1 MRHRRLAT
9 FLGLGLCAASGAE
22 AQSARV
28 ERRGPAEVAAQ
39 PGAAVTIP
47 FRVTNL
53 SGSVAAIAGQASLP
67 GGWGSAGGA
76 AHDLPPEQSELRL
89 LGVRVPAGATAGRY
103 VIRYAAGGG
112 ADSAAVIVAARRGVA
127 VQPEG
132 GGSMIIAG
140 DAYAVRF
147 RVVNRGNVAE
157 RLAIRAVADGG
168 SAARADSSHLLL
180 APAAEHVV
188 TVRGETDA
196 RAGSSLRRQVT
207 LRAMADTDTAS
218 AHTVVTVVP
227 RGAGRAPRRGL
238 PAELRVRAADSLS
251 AAGFAFQAGGTLDQA
266 GRVRLDVEART
277 EDPAGAPFRRQDEY
291 RLRLE
296 SPGLS
301 LRLGDDVFTLSRLT
315 EPGRYAF
322 GAGASVRRGLLS
334 AGGVAARDR
343 RGDGR
348 GGVTGGFARVGSDRA
363 RVGVIF
369 AALDSAPARWTV
381 EAAAAPFALLQAEA
395 EAAPPAPDG
404 EIPRAVHVWGQSRVL
419 SYEAL
424 HLRGAARYGG
434 TGSPD
439 QDFASLSIRPFGQ
452 LSLSASMRR
461 GGDFRLFGDTLQTF
475 ATSRRASLGWASYLT
490 LELRETGGAVGG
502 RGDLRAA
509 RARAGIPL
517 SGRAWLHPGYETGE
531 IVAVPGAAPAPFR
544 VLSLQ
549 TSVSARSGA
558 SLWAYAELHEGAS
571 VRALRG
577 REWAGAL
584 SAHLP
589 VLRGTWMRVSAQ
601 GRQAE
606 GRPLEAILDLSL
618 ERALGRGHR
627 LALRGLASAQAVD
640 GRPRGFVEYA
650 LPVALPLP
658 SREADRV
665 TAHIL
670 DPATGRGIPGVLVR
684 LADRIAV
691 TDARGIAGFSGLPAG
706 EHTLRIEPGAG
717 PERVADRE
725 MPIPVTVGNGPRR
738 VEIGLER
745 AGRLTG
751 VVERTAA
758 PATPGAPADS
768 AAPMAGVEVEL
779 SGPGGVRRVRTDAH
793 GRFQAS
799 GLRPGWWRVR
809 VTQSTL
815 PRHHQLEEPAMLLVP
830 AGGESRAWLRV
841 IEKERPVQIIQSGE
855 LTLP

>member
-1 MRHRRLAT
+1 MRYRRLVT
-9 FLGLGLCAASGAE
+9 IIGLGLCAASGAE

-28 ERRGPAEVAAQ
+28 ERRGPAEVPAQ
-39 PGAAVTIP
+39 AGQAVTIP

-53 SGSVAAIAGQASLP
+53 SGAVAAIPGQASLP
-67 GGWGSAGGA
+67 GGWGSTGGA
-76 AHDLPPEQSELRL
+76 ARDLSPAESELRL
-89 LGVRVPAGATAGRY
+89 LGVRVPAGTTAGRY
-103 VIRYAAGGG
+103 VVRYAAGGG
-112 ADSAAVIVAARRGVA
+112 ADSAAVVVAARRGVA

-132 GGSMIIAG
+132 AASMTIAG
-140 DAYAVRF
+140 DAYTVRF

-157 RLAIRAVADGG
+157 RLVIRAVADGG
-168 SAARADSSHLLL
+168 SEARADSSDLLL
-180 APAAEHVV
+180 PPAAEHVV
-188 TVRGETDA
+188 TVRGETDG
-196 RAGSSLRRQVT
+196 RAPASLRRQIT

-227 RGAGRAPRRGL
+227 RGAGRAPRHGL
-238 PAELRVRAADSLS
+238 PAELRVRAADSLG
-251 AAGFAFQAGGTLDQA
+251 AAGFAFQAGGTLDPG

-277 EDPAGAPFRRQDEY
+277 ADPAGAPFRRQDEY

-322 GAGASVRRGLLS
+322 GAGASVRRGLLN
-334 AGGVAARDR
+334 AGGVVARDR

-348 GGVTGGFARVGSDRA
+348 GGVAGGFARVGSDRA
-363 RVGVIF
+363 RLGVVF
-369 AALDSAPARWTV
+369 AAPDSAPARWTV
-381 EAAAAPFALLQAEA
+381 EAAAAPFPLLQAEA
-395 EAAPPAPDG
+395 EAAPPAADG
-404 EIPRAVHVWGQSRVL
+404 QVPRAVHVWGQSRVL

-424 HLRGAARYGG
+424 HLRGAATYGG
-434 TGSPD
+434 TGSQD

-461 GGDFRLFGDTLQTF
+461 GGDFRLFGDTIQTF
-475 ATSRRASLGWASYLT
+475 ATSRRASLGWGNYLM
-490 LELRETGGAVGG
+490 LEVRETGGAVGG

-509 RARAGIPL
+509 RARVGIPL
-517 SGRAWLHPGYETGE
+517 FRRAWLHPAYEAGE
-531 IVAVPGAAPAPFR
+531 VVAVPGAAPAPFR
-544 VLSLQ
+544 VFSLQ
-549 TSVSARSGA
+549 TSVSARGGA
-558 SLWAYAELHEGAS
+558 SLWAYAQLHEGAS
-571 VRALRG
+571 VRAERG

-606 GRPLEAILDLSL
+606 GRPLEATLDLSL

-627 LALRGLASAQAVD
+627 LALRGLASAQSVD

-665 TAHIL
+665 TARIL

-725 MPIPVTVGNGPRR
+725 MPVPVTVGNGPQR

-745 AGRLTG
+745 AGRVTG
-751 VVERTAA
+751 VVERAA
-758 PATPGAPADS
+758 PGAPADS

-779 SGPGGVRRVRTDAH
+779 IGPGGGRRVRTGAD

-809 VTQSTL
+809 IAQGTL
-815 PRHHQLEEPAMLLVP
+815 PRHHELEEQAMLLVP

-855 LTLP
+855 LTLQ